1 MYVVV
6 LILKPT
12 GDQYHDITGFCKLFF
27 FLFISFDEFFS
38 WEQFHGKISFH
49 SHFLAY
55 TFTDNNILAFFWR
68 LYQSQM
74 AHESFWMCLTD
85 LSMLNISEF
94 LQLVLYQRLKNEC
107 CLPVLWSEVPGS
119 LASQGHLS
127 ISLISL
133 SSLPSSELPVTS
145 LFASLFG
152 QAPEKNSRKHDSLA
166 GLAVASLSLSSDM
179 SVKSLTGIR

>member
-55 TFTDNNILAFFWR
+55 TFTDNNILAFFRR

-74 AHESFWMCLTD
+74 AT
-85 LSMLNISEF
+85 
-94 LQLVLYQRLKNEC
+94 
-107 CLPVLWSEVPGS
+107 
-119 LASQGHLS
+119 
-127 ISLISL
+127 
-133 SSLPSSELPVTS
+133 T
-145 LFASLFG
+145 
-152 QAPEKNSRKHDSLA
+152 EKNYFG
-166 GLAVASLSLSSDM
+166 GLTNPFECAW
-179 SVKSLTGIR
+179 LT